1 MERIQASRDNS
12 TCNTVDNNGS
22 EPETEVIFNFKGSDR
37 QTQDNQQ
44 SENYLYQASNH
55 TQTTEQ
61 VAAAASLMQ
70 LHEAP
75 YSQTDSVPP
84 NPCMSRN
91 IPQTTPIS
99 SYDHSIQSMQS
110 IGGQSLNMLNSSS
123 VPHSAL
129 YSDVNIRNT
138 VAGLSNAL
146 TIMKQQQVSMEVK
159 QDTISGTLMNVLS
172 LLQEVTKKSQ
182 NFSRD
187 TCGSSTENG
196 GAEPSSGYNVPEQSM
211 QPTMDRTA
219 GGQVIDEGQCERN
232 RSDIYRG
239 THAIIE
245 NGENYSSNAWQTQDT
260 RWADNH
266 RQTDRTN
273 SDYRGNLN
281 GSNMTYGHENENSS
295 RHVQYRM
302 HEDPRMQNRAIQ
314 ARDGRYQTSIGFNEI
329 KLPPFN
335 GKEEWKVWVSRFE
348 AIANRRQWSEETKLD
363 NLLPKLQGK
372 AGEFVFT
379 QLPRHT
385 LSHYEDLIKEL
396 NSRFRVVETKK
407 TFAAKFS
414 QRTQKPG
421 ETAEEF
427 AAELKRLYAKAHSFR
442 DEKTRQEDL
451 VRRFLD
457 GLRDSDARF
466 EIEYNKEP
474 EDIDEAVYHAVNF
487 VQTKH
492 RGSTESS
499 ADRKCKRYAR
509 RSKLEC
515 DSSADEESQDEGEDL
530 KRVCR
535 LPAKKEK
542 AQDKKELNE
551 NELKNDLGN
560 AKQTA
565 ETESLKV
572 LTEAKDMMQ
581 KLMKQMQDI
590 VKSNGPVTTM
600 QQEQKPFRGRNV
612 VCYGCSQ
619 IGHVIR
625 ECPQRNNRP
634 IGKKPQGPVGSN
646 RIRDPGVGGSK
657 ENQNLN

>member
-1 MERIQASRDNS
+1 
-12 TCNTVDNNGS
+12 
-22 EPETEVIFNFKGSDR
+22 
-37 QTQDNQQ
+37 
-44 SENYLYQASNH
+44 
-55 TQTTEQ
+55 
-61 VAAAASLMQ
+61 MQ

-75 YSQTDSVPP
+75 YSKTDSVPP

-91 IPQTTPIS
+91 IPQTTPIC

-110 IGGQSLNMLNSSS
+110 IGGQSLNMLNSSI
-123 VPHSAL
+123 VRHSAL
-129 YSDVNIRNT
+129 YVDVNIRNT

-146 TIMKQQQVSMEVK
+146 ASMKQQQVSMEVK
-159 QDTISGTLMNVLS
+159 QDTISGTLMNVMS

-182 NFSRD
+182 NFNRN

-196 GAEPSSGYNVPEQSM
+196 GDEPSTGYNVPEQSV

-219 GGQVIDEGQCERN
+219 DDQVIDEGQCERN

-239 THAIIE
+239 THAVTE
-245 NGENYSSNAWQTQDT
+245 NGENYSSNAWQTQDS

-266 RQTDRTN
+266 RQTDRTK
-273 SDYRGNLN
+273 SDYRSNLY
-281 GSNMTYGHENENSS
+281 GSNMTYGPDNEIS
-295 RHVQYRM
+295 HVTCNTECTRIPVCRI
-302 HEDPRMQNRAIQ
+302 ELCRWK
-314 ARDGRYQTSIGFNEI
+314 DGRCQTSIGFSDI

-379 QLPRHT
+379 QFPRHT

-427 AAELKRLYAKAHSFR
+427 AAELKRLYTKAHTFR
-442 DEKTRQEDL
+442 DAKTGPEDL

-499 ADRKCKRYAR
+499 ADGKCKRYAR
-509 RSKLEC
+509 RSKLEH

-535 LPAKKEK
+535 LHAQKEK

-551 NELKNDLGN
+551 NESKNDLGN

-572 LTEAKDMMQ
+572 LTEAKGIMQ
-581 KLMKQMQDI
+581 MLMKQMQDI

-634 IGKKPQGPVGSN
+634 IGKKPQGPAGSN

-657 ENQNLN
+657 EN